1 MAHLFPLGKRQ
12 RVSRRDRRLPLL
24 KPFMSSRLKPVHP
37 GDVLREDFMKPLG
50 LSAYK
55 VAKAIGVAPI
65 QISQMTRGRRAF
77 SAKTALLLG
86 KYFRTSPELWVRLQ
100 AQYDLE
106 VAEPGLRKRI
116 AKINALAA

>member
-1 MAHLFPLGKRQ
+1 MADLFPLGKRQ
-12 RVSRRDRRLPLL
+12 RVSSRDRRLPLL
-24 KPFMSSRLKPVHP
+24 KLMSSRLKPVHP

-65 QISQMTRGRRAF
+65 QISQITRGRRAV

-100 AQYDLE
+100 AQYNLE

-116 AKINALAA
+116 ANITALAA

>member
-1 MAHLFPLGKRQ
+1 
-12 RVSRRDRRLPLL
+12 
-24 KPFMSSRLKPVHP
+24 
-37 GDVLREDFMKPLG
+37 MKPLG

-65 QISQMTRGRRAF
+65 QISQITRGQRAV

-86 KYFRTSPELWVRLQ
+86 KYFGTSPELWIRLQ

-106 VAEPGLRKRI
+106 VTEPRLRRRLS
-116 AKINALAA
+116 KITTLAA